1 MSIKTQKIIQF
12 IPVVNILTLFIWLN
26 MCMKKGREKV
36 SYYKNLIKMFVG
48 VFVIAITRFMSTLV
62 IKNDII
68 DSILTYV
75 FIYLF
80 FLWISF
86 VSVNAQQKFYEKNEQ
101 ISDSSV
107 SDDQVNKKDKE

>member
-12 IPVVNILTLFIWLN
+12 IPIINILTVFIWLN

-86 VSVNAQQKFYEKNEQ
+86 VSVNAQQKVLESGQTE
-101 ISDSSV
+101 DGSV
-107 SDDQVNKKDKE
+107 SGNQTNKNNR

>member
-12 IPVVNILTLFIWLN
+12 IPIINILTVFIWLN

-48 VFVIAITRFMSTLV
+48 VIVIAITRFISTLV

-86 VSVNAQQKFYEKNEQ
+86 VSVNAQQKVLESEQ
-101 ISDSSV
+101 TEEGSV
-107 SDDQVNKKDKE
+107 SENQVHKNDKE